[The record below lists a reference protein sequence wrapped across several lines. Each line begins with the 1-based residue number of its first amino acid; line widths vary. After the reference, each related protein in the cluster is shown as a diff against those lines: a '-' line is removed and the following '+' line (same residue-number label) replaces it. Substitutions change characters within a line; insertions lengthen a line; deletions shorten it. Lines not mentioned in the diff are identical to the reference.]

1 MPASEK
7 QKAANRRNAQKS
19 TGPTSAEGKLV
30 ASRNAIK
37 HGLHACDI
45 ILKSPHLS
53 EDRTQYEQ
61 LLDSLID
68 ELQPQG
74 IMQEHLVLKIANA
87 LWRYRR
93 VINAET
99 ARINRQLE
107 TTSDHIERGLYDRY
121 VDEPDDLEPCTS
133 PCDCAQGDIGTA
145 RCARDPFMG
154 DSTDRH
160 TADILGSN
168 SVPSES
174 HRETLQRYEMRLDRQ
189 LTRAYRLLFQLQLA
203 QSSKTLPILISKLEN
218 MENEPIHIG

>member
-1 MPASEK
+1 MPTSEK
-7 QKAANRRNAQKS
+7 QKAANRQNAKKS
-19 TGPTSAEGKLV
+19 TGPNTPEGKAV
-30 ASRNAIK
+30 ACRNAIK

-45 ILKSPHLS
+45 VLKSPHLS
-53 EDRTQYEQ
+53 EDRTQYEK

-68 ELQPQG
+68 EFKPQG
-74 IMQEHLVLKIANA
+74 ILQEHLVLKIANA

-107 TTSDHIERGLYDRY
+107 TTSDHIERGLYDSIH
-121 VDEPDDLEPCTS
+121 DDAEPDDDS
-133 PCDCAQGDIGTA
+133 TA
-145 RCARDPFMG
+145 R
-154 DSTDRH
+154 RH
-160 TADILGSN
+160 ADILGSK
-168 SVPSES
+168 SMPSES

-218 MENEPIHIG
+218 GKNEPN